1 MEPRRH
7 DSSTT
12 DSRPHPA
19 PSAPAPRRLWQT
31 PRLERTPIDT
41 TQNTPG
47 ALADGIT
54 TSSLVP

>member
-7 DSSTT
+7 DSSTA

-19 PSAPAPRRLWQT
+19 PHSPARRRWES

-47 ALADGIT
+47 ALSDGIT